1 VLNTR
6 ASAGDTM
13 TEKKSDNQGQTIG
26 SVEKALDVVD
36 IIREKEPV
44 NATEV
49 ADSLN
54 QSKSSVSH
62 YLSTL
67 SKRGYIERVGV
78 QYQLGIKF
86 LALGGKAREH
96 ERLFRLGKED
106 ADEFSRETGDKV
118 RLITERD
125 DNGITLYQAAGN
137 HIDESETHVGTTE
150 ALYCT
155 AAGKA
160 FLAEISKKE
169 LDRYLNNNTLK
180 PHTTNTITDKEQLRS
195 ELDKV
200 RSSGIAFDDQ
210 ERYEGVR
217 CVAASITLS
226 DGSILGTFSVSAPVE
241 QMPEDRFRVD
251 IPDRIQ
257 NTVTVVKIN
266 TTYSEWMNSGIN

>member
-1 VLNTR
+1 MP
-6 ASAGDTM
+6 G
-13 TEKKSDNQGQTIG
+13 KKSDNQGQTIG
-26 SVEKALDVVD
+26 SVEKALDIVE
-36 IIREKEPV
+36 IIREKEPIS
-44 NATEV
+44 ATEV
-49 ADSLN
+49 AKSVN

-67 SKRGYIERVGV
+67 SKRGYLERVGK

-96 ERLFRLGKED
+96 ERLFRLGKEE
-106 ADEFSRETGDKV
+106 ANEFARETGDKV

-125 DNGITLYQAAGN
+125 GNGITLYQAAGN
-137 HIDESETHVGTTE
+137 HTNESETHVGTTE

-169 LDRYLNNNTLK
+169 LNKYLNNNTLK
-180 PHTTNTITDKEQLRS
+180 RYTTNTITDEGRLRS

-200 RSSGIAFDDQ
+200 RSSGVAFDDQ

-217 CVAASITLS
+217 CVAAPITLS

-241 QMPEDRFRVD
+241 QMPENRFRND

-266 TTYSEWMNSGIN
+266 TTYSEWTSSGIN